1 LPGAVEYLKAKR
13 VWVEDGHVFVEGHD
27 GVILRMIP
35 EVAIHLGRLLSEA
48 GADSFINKVM
58 EKHEGSEPTSEP

>member
-1 LPGAVEYLKAKR
+1 LPDTIDYLRAKR
-13 VWVEDGHVFVEGHD
+13 VWVEDGHVFVEGRD
-27 GVILRMIP
+27 DVILRMAP

-58 EKHEGSEPTSEP
+58 DKSHGS

>member
-1 LPGAVEYLKAKR
+1 MPDTIDYLRAKR

-48 GADSFINKVM
+48 GTDSFINKVM
-58 EKHEGSEPTSEP
+58 DKHESSEATSSS